1 MPLLEAIRLAL
12 KSLWAN
18 KLKSGFSFVGV
29 FIGVTFLIAVVSIVE
44 GMNTYMTEKF
54 ANTLLGVNTFHLRRR
69 PNVNVGDT
77 AEEQWRAWARRPRIT
92 YDDAIAVA
100 EGIKTPVL
108 SAWESQDRATVEYN
122 GKVANDVELTGA
134 TDDYFQI
141 KDFKIASG
149 RAFSEQEARAGMPV
163 AVMGWELA
171 DKLFVGVDP
180 VGKEVRIAGLPYRV
194 IGVVAAQGTLFGI
207 SLDKFVIAP
216 ALSPIKRLVNPPRI
230 VDALVVKANDVPTM
244 QAALHEA
251 EAIMR
256 SRRHLRPGQENDFTL
271 ETSEGVLE
279 FWGKISRVL
288 FAVLPGLVSI
298 SLVVGGI
305 VIMNIMLM
313 SVAERTREIGIRKSL
328 GARRRDIM
336 RQFLVEAA
344 TISTVGAIFG
354 ILTGIVLAI
363 VIAAVTPL
371 PATVAPWSI
380 VVGVLLGAGVG
391 VFSGVYPATRAAKLD
406 PIVALR
412 FE

>member
-1 MPLLEAIRLAL
+1 MHLLEAVRLAL
-12 KSLWAN
+12 QSIWAN
-18 KLKSGFSFVGV
+18 KLKSGFSLLGV

-44 GMNTYMTEKF
+44 GMNTYMTERF

-77 AEEQWRAWARRPRIT
+77 SNEQWREWARRPRIT
-92 YDDAIAVA
+92 YDDAVAVA
-100 EGIKTPVL
+100 AGIRTPVL
-108 SAWESQDRATVEYN
+108 TAWESQNRETVEFG
-122 GKVANDVELTGA
+122 GKVARDVVITGA
-134 TDDYFQI
+134 SEDYFQI
-141 KDFKIASG
+141 KEMKIAVG
-149 RAFSEQEARAGMPV
+149 RAFTGQEARAGLPV
-163 AVMGWELA
+163 VVMGWELA
-171 DKLFVGVDP
+171 DKLFEGVDP
-180 VGKEVRIAGLPYRV
+180 IGREIRVANLPYRV
-194 IGVVAAQGTLFGI
+194 IGVAEKQGTLFGI

-216 ALSPIKRLVNPPRI
+216 ALSPFKRLVNPPRV
-230 VDALVVKANDVPTM
+230 VDALIVKASSPGDM
-244 QAALHEA
+244 RQALLEA

-256 SRRHLRPGQENDFTL
+256 SRWHLRPAQDDNFTL

-288 FAVLPGLVSI
+288 FAALPGLVSI

-328 GARRRDIM
+328 GARRKDIL

-344 TISTVGAIFG
+344 TISTVGAVIGIGTG
-354 ILTGIVLAI
+354 ILLAI
-363 VIAAVTPL
+363 GISVATPL

-380 VVGVLLGAGVG
+380 VVGVILGAGVG
-391 VFSGVYPATRAAKLD
+391 VASGVYPASRAAKLD
-406 PIVALR
+406 PITALR